1 VSASAPAVA
10 CVGDN
15 CVDVYVDAGGVERVG
30 GNALNVALELARR
43 GARASYLGAVGS
55 DAHGRLVLAGARAG
69 GVDVSRTLVAEG
81 ATGVTLVGHHANGER
96 RFISEE
102 YGVAAEYRVPARDE
116 PVLQHARWVHAA
128 RQADLARWSPG
139 VRAAGTPVS
148 CDLND
153 FGPDALTSPVDVAFA
168 SAAEAA
174 GEEEAL
180 ALARDLLAR
189 GAELAVVTLGAAG
202 SLAHSA
208 GGTWRQPAI
217 PVEVVDSLGAGDAF
231 IAGVIAALLAGDDV
245 GSALHAG
252 ACAGAEACARVG
264 LAGDVPHAE
273 VTT

>member
-1 VSASAPAVA
+1 VSSFQVA

-30 GNALNVALELARR
+30 GNALNVALELART
-43 GARASYLGAVGS
+43 GHTAAYLGAVGT
-55 DAHGRLVLAGARAG
+55 DARGRLVIDGARAG
-69 GVDVSRTLVAEG
+69 GVDVSRVIVADG
-81 ATGVTLVGHHANGER
+81 ATGVTIVGHDPSGER
-96 RFISEE
+96 HFVSEE
-102 YGVAAEYRVPARDE
+102 YGVAADYRVPPADE
-116 PVLQHARWVHAA
+116 ALLRRSRWVHAS

-153 FGPDALTSPVDVAFA
+153 GGDALACPVDVAFA
-168 SAAEAA
+168 SAADADDAA
-174 GEEEAL
+174 AT
-180 ALARDLLAR
+180 ALARDLRER
-189 GAELAVVTLGAAG
+189 GAEIAVVTLGPAG

-208 GGTWRQPAI
+208 AGAWRQPAI

-231 IAGVIAALLAGDDV
+231 IAGVIAALLAGRDV
-245 GSALHAG
+245 PAALRAG
-252 ACAGAEACARVG
+252 AHAGAEACTRVG